1 MKPDLLILGSI
12 IHEKVVT
19 PFVKKGRVSIGGSAA
34 YAALSASRFA
44 KVGIVS
50 AIGSDFIDQE
60 LLFLKKQNINIS
72 SITKLNGHTLIWEVE
87 YNHKGSIVKQKV
99 DLGIYKDYK
108 PKISALGRKAR
119 VLFIEST
126 NPKFGLAALK
136 QFDKNVL
143 TAMDTR
149 DYYINNRFQ
158 DLKKLLRQVDVLF
171 LNEGELALIIRKLN
185 LKNFSTRQLLKK
197 YTNLQV
203 LFLKRGAAGL
213 SIFTRDKV
221 AHLGALP
228 VKKIVDPTGAGD
240 VLAGAILGEMA
251 SHKKI
256 NLEINSLIELA
267 KIGMVIASFVIE
279 KRSFLGLSKANP
291 AAIRKRLK
299 FLNKSK
305 VPSILDK
312 IIIQKQKELEE
323 IKKIVPLAA
332 IKKNL
337 KEQKW
342 LGRDFK
348 KALLEDSGMSLI
360 AEIKKSSP
368 SAGVISK
375 NFNLKRIVN
384 IYAKAKINAVSV
396 VTDKKFFQ
404 GDLRYLMLA
413 RKTIKVPI
421 LRKDFIIDPYQLYQ
435 SKLYGADAILLIAAI
450 LDNRT
455 IDSFIEISRKLKMD
469 CLVEIHT
476 FEELKRIQKTKAE
489 IIGINN
495 RNLDTFKVD
504 IKTSLELAPQILPS
518 KIIVSESGIQ
528 SRQDVKKLK
537 QVGIKA
543 ILVGTAL
550 MGSKNILK
558 TINQLTL

>member
-1 MKPDLLILGSI
+1 M
-12 IHEKVVT
+12 
-19 PFVKKGRVSIGGSAA
+19 
-34 YAALSASRFA
+34 
-44 KVGIVS
+44 
-50 AIGSDFIDQE
+50 
-60 LLFLKKQNINIS
+60 
-72 SITKLNGHTLIWEVE
+72 
-87 YNHKGSIVKQKV
+87 
-99 DLGIYKDYK
+99 
-108 PKISALGRKAR
+108 
-119 VLFIEST
+119 
-126 NPKFGLAALK
+126 
-136 QFDKNVL
+136 
-143 TAMDTR
+143 
-149 DYYINNRFQ
+149 
-158 DLKKLLRQVDVLF
+158 
-171 LNEGELALIIRKLN
+171 
-185 LKNFSTRQLLKK
+185 
-197 YTNLQV
+197 
-203 LFLKRGAAGL
+203 
-213 SIFTRDKV
+213 
-221 AHLGALP
+221 
-228 VKKIVDPTGAGD
+228 
-240 VLAGAILGEMA
+240 
-251 SHKKI
+251 
-256 NLEINSLIELA
+256 
-267 KIGMVIASFVIE
+267 
-279 KRSFLGLSKANP
+279 
-291 AAIRKRLK
+291 
-299 FLNKSK
+299 NKSK